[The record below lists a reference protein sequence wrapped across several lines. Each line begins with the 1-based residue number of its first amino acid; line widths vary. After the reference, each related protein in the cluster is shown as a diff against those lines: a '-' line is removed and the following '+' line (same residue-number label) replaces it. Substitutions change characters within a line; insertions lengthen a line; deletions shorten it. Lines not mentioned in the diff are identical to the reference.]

1 MQLVATFPYHMKPI
15 IESGK
20 LRHDISK
27 QCNPPVNTTDRRHV
41 PAIPEAGID
50 PEVANEK
57 HLLIGS

>member
-1 MQLVATFPYHMKPI
+1 MKPI

-57 HLLIGS
+57 LLLIGS